1 MKTSKFKN
9 NALRAVAQ
17 RRLKDAVSFRVDIS
31 VPAISVSVRRS
42 LQFLCVQ
49 TVAFSCLQTADSSF
63 LQTPGGKEACT
74 SPEILPLF
82 RSERQPGFRTWCL
95 PVGSGPRARSQWLL
109 LALLRCVARTDVH
122 RVVHLLAP
130 PYQNKAKNK
139 GVWCRRKHRHWI
151 VKLIITLLGPSF
163 SVISSSG
170 SIHSPFDEFYW
181 VWESQRGQMLC
192 FIMAIHN
199 FILRKITDSC
209 LTFLPFNSCKFFS
222 KQWRK
227 GKKIKP
233 PC

>member
-1 MKTSKFKN
+1 MAGRIQSLRPPCRFQPQSKV
-9 NALRAVAQ
+9 AVA
-17 RRLKDAVSFRVDIS
+17 
-31 VPAISVSVRRS
+31 
-42 LQFLCVQ
+42 
-49 TVAFSCLQTADSSF
+49 
-63 LQTPGGKEACT
+63 
-74 SPEILPLF
+74 
-82 RSERQPGFRTWCL
+82 
-95 PVGSGPRARSQWLL
+95 GS
-109 LALLRCVARTDVH
+109 CVAALCCTH
-122 RVVHLLAP
+122 RVVRLLAP
-130 PYQNKAKNK
+130 PYQNKSKNK
-139 GVWCRRKHRHWI
+139 GMWCRRKRRHWI
-151 VKLIITLLGPSF
+151 VKLITALSVPSF

-199 FILRKITDSC
+199 LILRQITDFC